1 MLDFLSILCNKPQT
15 LKMLLRTSYAGMCC
29 AVFIALALLLWWLDR
44 WAIGVDAWAHMGW
57 KTVMANAFPALV
69 MAVFL
74 GAVSGRFICSA
85 IIVSGVFSLLY
96 VASEIKFQ
104 TLGETV
110 VLQDRYFL
118 QSMNA
123 DSIKLFMPYLGDVS
137 TLMLIGWPILALLLF
152 TALFWLEGKI
162 AALTIKIRALVAVP
176 SVLLM
181 CAIIIPAW
189 PVNAIYTKSLM
200 QLKLEYEPMI
210 AVFRGGLFSNI
221 MYQHAKKSGIDLSV
235 DEGALAEQMAH
246 LKRVGLWPY
255 SPAHEMPPM
264 QGQGQP
270 DIIVVLSE
278 SFMDPHVISGMDALP
293 DIIPNF
299 RRIAAHSSSGL
310 MQVPTYGGG
319 TVRTEFEVMTGMP
332 LKAFADV
339 TFPYPDL
346 PLNHLSGLATVL
358 GARGYHTFALHAN
371 NWRFWERSIAYP
383 AMGFADLKPLSL
395 FTAHGH
401 KDGIWYSDESM
412 TNILLQQLQHEQ
424 NAPVFAFVLSMQAH
438 GPYTVA
444 KESIRDQ
451 PLYDSLELPPLSKDA
466 DAAFR
471 TYLYH
476 IHAADRALGRL
487 VDALEVRG
495 RPYRLLFFGDHLPGL
510 SQVWSELRF
519 SDGQAA
525 HKQKVPWLIAG
536 SDIDSSQHIGY
547 SWQLPSAMLE
557 GTGLMAPAEYLAFTL
572 AISKAACCSGNDLR
586 TLPDNPALHAAAHA
600 NVTGTWERYAP
611 E

>member
-1 MLDFLSILCNKPQT
+1 
-15 LKMLLRTSYAGMCC
+15 MLLRASYAGMCC

-44 WAIGVDAWAHMGW
+44 WAIGMEVWAHMGW

-104 TLGETV
+104 TLGETI

-118 QSMNA
+118 QSLNLDA
-123 DSIKLFMPYLGDVS
+123 IKLFLPYLGDVS
-137 TLMLIGWPILALLLF
+137 TSMLIGWPILALLLLA
-152 TALFWLEGKI
+152 ALFFLEGKI

-176 SVLLM
+176 GALLI

-235 DEGALAEQMAH
+235 DERTLAGKLEE
-246 LKRVGLWPY
+246 LKRSGLWPY
-255 SPAHEMPPM
+255 DSSLPGLVT
-264 QGQGQP
+264 QTQIQP

-278 SFMDPHVISGMDALP
+278 SFMDPYVINSMDSYP

-299 RRIAAHSSSGL
+299 RRIAGQFRGGS
-310 MQVPTYGGG
+310 MQPPTYGGG

-332 LKAFADV
+332 LQAFPDV

-346 PLNHLSGLATVL
+346 PLQHLSGLASIL
-358 GARGYHTFALHAN
+358 FAQGYQTFALHAN
-371 NWRFWERSIAYP
+371 NWRFWDRSSAYP
-383 AMGFADLKPLSL
+383 TMRFMDLKPLSL
-395 FTAHGH
+395 FEQHGQ
-401 KDGIWYSDESM
+401 KDGFWHSDESM
-412 TNILLQQLQHEQ
+412 TRILLEQLPQAQ
-424 NAPVFAFVLSMQAH
+424 DPPAFAFVLSMQAH
-438 GPYTVA
+438 GPYTGG
-444 KESIRDQ
+444 RDSVRE
-451 PLYDSLELPPLSKDA
+451 PERYDALALPPLNKDT
-466 DAAFR
+466 DTVLR

-476 IHAADRALGRL
+476 IHAADRALGHL
-487 VDALEVRG
+487 VDALEARG
-495 RPYRLLFFGDHLPGL
+495 RPYRLLFFGDHLPAL
-510 SQVWSELRF
+510 PQVWNELGF
-519 SDGQAA
+519 VDGQSPS
-525 HKQKVPWLIAG
+525 QQQVPWLIAG
-536 SDIDSSQHIGY
+536 SGIESHAHIGY
-547 SWQLPSAMLE
+547 SWQLPSALLE
-557 GTGLMAPAEYLAFTL
+557 GTGLMAPTGYLAFTL
-572 AISKAACCSGNDLR
+572 AISKAACCDGKNLR
-586 TLPDNPALHAAAHA
+586 TLPDNTALHAAAHA
-600 NVTGTWERYAP
+600 NITGTWERYVQ